1 MDMHLMDMH
10 LMAMHQWQLLH
21 RLNLRLLQSKQTL
34 LSKRPTGG
42 GSASHPFFICCC
54 ITANNGF
61 FASRYSAVSFCFVF
75 FLYSPGSALSDF
87 HWKAGSLPF
96 RIAILQ
102 ATRL

>member
-42 GSASHPFFICCC
+42 GSSE
-54 ITANNGF
+54 
-61 FASRYSAVSFCFVF
+61 
-75 FLYSPGSALSDF
+75 SPLFYLLLHYG
-87 HWKAGSLPF
+87 K
-96 RIAILQ
+96 
-102 ATRL
+102 